1 MNRSSGSRNPPSK
14 LSDSIHHR
22 LNMYALAT
30 SAAGVGVLAL
40 GPSADARVV
49 YTPAHKKIAPNHTVS
64 IDLNHDGKM
73 DFRIHDSFAC
83 TSFCEYIVGAITVI
97 PARQGNEI
105 LGYPGRSRNYASA
118 LNAGVH
124 VGPKRRFSPGNQ
136 VMVSGGYDAGTNTM
150 GACFGPWKN
159 LQHRYLGLKFTVNG
173 KIHYGWARL
182 NETCAKNGS
191 NTAVLTGFA
200 YETIANKPIITGR
213 IRRPDVIPTQARDS
227 ALTLPPP
234 EPATL
239 GLLAMGAPGLS
250 IWRRKEELAA
260 A

>member
-1 MNRSSGSRNPPSK
+1 MNRPSGSRNPPSK

-124 VGPKRRFSPGNQ
+124 VGPNRRFSPGNK

-159 LQHRYLGLKFTVNG
+159 SQHRYLGLKFTVDG

-191 NTAVLTGFA
+191 NTAVLTGYA

-213 IRRPDVIPTQARDS
+213 IRRPDGFPVQARD
-227 ALTLPPP
+227 AAHTPPR
-234 EPATL
+234 EPAGL

-250 IWRRKEELAA
+250 VWRRKEELATH
-260 A
+260 